1 MRAPSPR
8 APSAAGLLG
17 LHVPG
22 RSWLHRLGAGPKAA
36 GLAVLGGAVVV
47 LRGPGWAVGLLAVA
61 VAAAVVARLPWRA
74 TARGLLP
81 VLVAAAGLAAY
92 QTWQRAPAVGIEV
105 AADLLSA
112 VLAATVVT
120 ATTPA
125 DRMLDLVVR
134 AVRPLRRIGAAPETV
149 GLAVALMLRSV
160 PALERTTTEV
170 RDAARARGLERS
182 PRALLVPAAVR
193 AVGRARLV
201 GEALAARGL
210 GD

>member
-1 MRAPSPR
+1 MRAPST
-8 APSAAGLLG
+8 AGLLG

-22 RSWLHRLGAGPKAA
+22 DTWLHRRGAGPKALA
-36 GLAVLGGAVVV
+36 LAVLGVAVVA
-47 LRGPGWAVGLLAVA
+47 LRGPWWALGLLVGTVVLAVL
-61 VAAAVVARLPWRA
+61 ARLPWRA
-74 TARGLLP
+74 TVRGMAP
-81 VLVAAAGLAAY
+81 VLVAAVGIAAY
-92 QTWQRAPAVGIEV
+92 QTWQRGGAVGVEV
-105 AADLLSA
+105 AADLVSA
-112 VLAATVVT
+112 VLAASVVT

-134 AVRPLRRIGAAPETV
+134 ASHPLRRFGAAPETI
-149 GLAVALMLRSV
+149 GLAVALMLRAV

-170 RDAARARGLERS
+170 RDAARARGLAHN

-193 AVGRARLV
+193 AVGRARLT

>member
-1 MRAPSPR
+1 MS
-8 APSAAGLLG
+8 APSATGLLG

-22 RSWLHRLGAGPKAA
+22 DTWLHRLGAGPKVGALTA
-36 GLAVLGGAVVV
+36 LGVAVTV
-47 LRGPGWAVGLLAVA
+47 LRGPGWALALLGVA
-61 VAAAVVARLPWRA
+61 VILAASGRLPWRA
-74 TARGLLP
+74 TARGMTP

-92 QTWQRAPAVGIEV
+92 QTWQRGGAVGVEV

-134 AVRPLRRIGAAPETV
+134 AGGPLRRLGAAPETI

-160 PALERTTTEV
+160 PALERTAAEV
-170 RDAARARGLERS
+170 RDAARARGLGRS
-182 PRALLVPAAVR
+182 PRALLVPTAVR
-193 AVGRARLV
+193 AVGRARLT

>member
-1 MRAPSPR
+1 MR

-22 RSWLHRLGAGPKAA
+22 DTWLHRLGAGPKA
-36 GLAVLGGAVVV
+36 GGIAVLGLAVVV
-47 LRGPGWAVGLLAVA
+47 LRGPWWALALLAGTV
-61 VAAAVVARLPWRA
+61 VAALVARLPWRA
-74 TARGLLP
+74 TARGMTP
-81 VLVAAAGLAAY
+81 VLVTAIVLAAY
-92 QTWQRAPAVGIEV
+92 QTWQRGAALGVEV
-105 AADLLSA
+105 AADLVSA

-134 AVRPLRRIGAAPETV
+134 AARPLQHAGASPETI
-149 GLAVALMLRSV
+149 GLAVALMLRAV
-160 PALERTTTEV
+160 PALGRTTAEV

-182 PRALLVPAAVR
+182 PRAVLVPAAVR
-193 AVGRARLV
+193 AVGRARLT

>member
-1 MRAPSPR
+1 MSG
-8 APSAAGLLG
+8 PSAAGLLG

-22 RSWLHRLGAGPKAA
+22 TTWLHRLGAGRKVATLAA
-36 GLAVLGGAVVV
+36 LGIGVVV
-47 LRGPGWAVGLLAVA
+47 LRGPWWALGLLGVA
-61 VAAAVVARLPWRA
+61 VVVAASAHLPWRA
-74 TARGLLP
+74 TVRGMTP

-92 QTWQRAPAVGIEV
+92 QTWQRGGAVGVEV
-105 AADLLSA
+105 AADLVSA
-112 VLAATVVT
+112 VLAAAVLT

-134 AVRPLRRIGAAPETV
+134 ASGPLRRIGAAPETI

-160 PALERTTTEV
+160 PALERTAAEV
-170 RDAARARGLERS
+170 RDAARARGLGRS

-193 AVGRARLV
+193 AVGRARLT